1 MEVVFIKAKWD
12 KPKNKYLKQ
21 NLRYRPSGAIDVIKS
36 LEYKDGMYIAKEYS
50 RCDGKYIVIGI
61 ESQLELESVY
71 AIGKFGYKRELVEI
85 KKGIWIPC
93 SEYIWDESK
102 KEYELLS
109 PPIGINQCGTIRFQG
124 ILKNGKIVMSDEVK
138 IISSLLTEEEYKI
151 MQDEIC
157 TISENL
163 LSNVNL
169 GDGNSKLKAL
179 INIELLQ
186 KNVNEL
192 KYLLNRVENSPQ
204 EQLLQIK
211 SKVKIEKIR
220 KLNARSLIEQEMYPF
235 KDKLYATNII
245 STYDIKEH
253 RMIKSS
259 IVDFLEVC
267 ERQIKYEEGIY
278 NTLSKKIE
286 DIESKKYL
294 LEDNSIRKNVE
305 ENKNYLNKENI
316 ILNSRKDKWKKVKLD
331 LENMIYIGLFENIG
345 YEELEQTHIFNFNP
359 LYRDVYDSLK
369 NISKSLSKE
378 EQLSLFQKD
387 LVKSPYLY
395 EKWVWFKVLEYL
407 IETMK
412 FYYEGENLVKI
423 IIDYYNKNNSLRGL
437 EIKLKNRSGKY
448 AIVTSER
455 RIRSESNMY
464 PDISLQFIDG
474 TIIKE
479 IFLDAKYKEYSVN
492 DNSKKILCRDIIG
505 SAIRYKENSKICRG
519 AFLVHPDKKLPNN
532 YEYEISKSNSRPHEF
547 GYFLLTPN
555 NQEGLHTIFKLII
568 HFYLEWSSICPDCGS
583 IECMEKPYSNK
594 GGVFKHHYTCKHCKA
609 FWVQSKCWN
618 DNIHT
623 KIKLYKYFIENFH
636 KESGSK
642 WDVYCPIC
650 GKSYEDYKNRNSKY
664 I

>member
-1 MEVVFIKAKWD
+1 MEVVFIKAKWN
-12 KPKNKYLKQ
+12 KPKNGNLKQ
-21 NLRYRPSGAIDVIKS
+21 DLNHKPSGEIEVIKN
-36 LEYKDGMYIAKEYS
+36 LEYKDGTYIAKEYS
-50 RCDGKYIVIGI
+50 RYDGEYMVIGV

-71 AIGKFGYKRELVEI
+71 AIGKFGYKRKLVEI
-85 KKGIWIPC
+85 KKGIWVSC
-93 SEYIWDESK
+93 AEYIWDESK

-109 PPIGINQCGTIRFQG
+109 PPIGINQCGIIRFQG
-124 ILKNGKIVMSDEVK
+124 VLKNGKIVMSDEVK

-151 MQDEIC
+151 MQDDIC

-179 INIELLQ
+179 INIESLE
-186 KNVNEL
+186 KSINEL

-220 KLNARSLIEQEMYPF
+220 KLDARSIIEQEMYPF
-235 KDKLYATNII
+235 KEKLYATNTI
-245 STYDIKEH
+245 STCDIKEH
-253 RMIKSS
+253 RMIKLS

-286 DIESKKYL
+286 DIDSKKYL
-294 LEDNSIRKNVE
+294 LEDNLIRKNVE
-305 ENKNYLNKENI
+305 ENKNYLNKEKV
-316 ILNSRKDKWKKVKLD
+316 ILNYRKDKWKKLKLD
-331 LENMIYIGLFENIG
+331 LENMIYIELFENIG
-345 YEELEQTHIFNFNP
+345 YDELEQTHIFNFNP
-359 LYRDVYDSLK
+359 LYRDVYDSLQ
-369 NISKSLSKE
+369 NISKLLSKE
-378 EQLSLFQKD
+378 EELSLFQKD

-407 IETMK
+407 IHTMK
-412 FYYEGENLVKI
+412 FYYEGENLVKR

-437 EIKLKNRSGKY
+437 DIKLKNKNGKI
-448 AIVTSER
+448 AIITSEK
-455 RIRSESNMY
+455 RIYNESNMY

-474 TIIKE
+474 AIKNE
-479 IFLDAKYKEYSVN
+479 VFLDSKYKEYTVN
-492 DNSKKILCRDIIG
+492 DNSMKILHKDIEM

-532 YEYEISKSNSRPHEF
+532 YEYKITEKNFIPHEY
-547 GYFLLTPN
+547 GYFLLTPS

-568 HFYLEWSSICPDCGS
+568 HFYLGWRFICPDCGS
-583 IECMEKPYSNK
+583 IECTEKSYSNV
-594 GGVFKHHYTCKHCKA
+594 GGVFKYHYECKHCKA

-618 DNIHT
+618 DKIHT
-623 KIKLYKYFIENFH
+623 KVQLYKYFIENFH

-642 WDVYCPIC
+642 WDVHCPIC
-650 GKSYEDYKNRNSKY
+650 GKSYEDYKNKNSQYK
-664 I
+664 